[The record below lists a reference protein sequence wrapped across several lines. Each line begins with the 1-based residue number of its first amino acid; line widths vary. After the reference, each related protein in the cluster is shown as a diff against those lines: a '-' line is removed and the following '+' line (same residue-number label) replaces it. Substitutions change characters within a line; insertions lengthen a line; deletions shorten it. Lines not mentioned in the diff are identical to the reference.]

1 MIMHAISL
9 REINSNDLSLL
20 LEIELDAANQ
30 VHTTHNQPT
39 KEELLSYLNSIQDFY
54 SDGQVR
60 FVIEVDG
67 VGVGFVDL
75 SDASIDFTSV
85 ATGII
90 VKEEWRKQGI
100 GLKAIDLLTIEAK
113 RLKIKRMLAFILPEN
128 IPSILVFK
136 QAGFVFKEQVGDF
149 NLYVKV
155 V

>member
-1 MIMHAISL
+1 MIMHSITL
-9 REINSNDLSLL
+9 REINSKDLSLL

-39 KEELLSYLNSIQDFY
+39 EEELISYLNSIQDFY

-60 FVIEVDG
+60 FVIDVDG

-100 GLKAIDLLTIEAK
+100 GLKAMDLLSIEAK

-128 IPSILVFK
+128 IPSIHLFH
-136 QAGFVFKEQVGDF
+136 QAGFIFKELVGDF